1 MDSFKKCELESDI
14 SRVVAD
20 FRKSV
25 TGKGPDSVNVF
36 IKGDMIILRE
46 KGVFTTQEEE
56 LVKTEKGRQIVKQLQ
71 VIISETVA
79 AQLQEIVLSLTGCQV
94 ISCHSDIS
102 TKTGERVEIF
112 VLDKN
117 LERVVS

>member
-71 VIISETVA
+71 VI
-79 AQLQEIVLSLTGCQV
+79 
-94 ISCHSDIS
+94 
-102 TKTGERVEIF
+102 
-112 VLDKN
+112 
-117 LERVVS
+117 